1 MVGNF
6 ADVTT
11 AEQVYFIDM
20 IDKYLILQIP
30 IFTSNKQLNLQAVIL
45 ISYLKR
51 QCIYYFIISL
61 AHGL

>member
-20 IDKYLILQIP
+20 IDEYLILQIL
-30 IFTSNKQLNLQAVIL
+30 ICTNNKQLNLQAVIFY
-45 ISYLKR
+45 IVFKTTMYLLL
-51 QCIYYFIISL
+51 Y
-61 AHGL
+61 